1 MEEQKIFLPKYFKCS
16 KTKFN
21 SLLKQA
27 NKLLGYGN
35 DLADNYCNPT
45 IDKHGNYYFI
55 VNEEVLSLVDYDK
68 CVPFEEIEFEQTTL

>member
-21 SLLKQA
+21 SLLKNA
-27 NKLLGYGN
+27 NALLGFGN
-35 DLADNYCNPT
+35 ELAENYCNPI

-55 VNEEVLSLVDYDK
+55 VNEEVLSLVDYNK
-68 CVPFEEIEFEQTTL
+68 CITFEEIELIETTL